1 MNNSSRLKYS
11 LPAPGQG
18 LANIRPIPGVAD
30 TVLLHEVELPELL
43 VVSDGEPSMTGGS
56 QSADI

>member
-1 MNNSSRLKYS
+1 MNHSGGLEYS
-11 LPAPGQG
+11 LPAPRQG
-18 LANIRPIPGVAD
+18 LSNICPVPGIAD
-30 TVLLHEVELPELL
+30 TVLLDKVELPELL